1 MGTKVKLKVIK
12 ADGSIEEY
20 LHTKVIGAISNA
32 LACDGQADIY
42 AAEQLA
48 EVVTYFL
55 YRQVATAQHLTGEP
69 VLSAAERVEPN
80 RDDGLH
86 RYGKTTRSVTSGEIF
101 SVIKAVLTAT
111 MYEDAAVVFSEHH
124 FNRRLKRSRT
134 EVVSIDVR
142 HLADAEMLWGT
153 PQSHPRC
160 RWDKSKIVDGLV
172 TNYDVSRQTART
184 IASMVE
190 EKIFSLGL
198 TSVSAGLIK
207 QLVLGDTA
215 AFLRAQKQLQA
226 V

>member
-1 MGTKVKLKVIK
+1 MGTKVKLKVVK

-20 LHTKVIGAISNA
+20 LHTKVIGSISNA
-32 LACDGQADIY
+32 LAGDGQADIY
-42 AAEQLA
+42 VAEQLA

-55 YRQVATAQHLTGEP
+55 YRQVCP
-69 VLSAAERVEPN
+69 DPN
-80 RDDGLH
+80 RDDGLR
-86 RYGKTTRSVTSGEIF
+86 RYGKNPRSVTSGEIF

-111 MYEDAAVVFSEHH
+111 MYESAAMVLSEHY

-134 EVVSIDVR
+134 EVVSIDVQQ
-142 HLADAEMLWGT
+142 LADAEMLWGVQ
-153 PQSHPRC
+153 QSHPRR
-160 RWDKSKIVDGLV
+160 RWDKSKIVEDLV
-172 TNYDVSRQTART
+172 TNYNIARQTART

-215 AFLRAQKQLQA
+215 TFLRAQRQLQTA
-226 V
+226 